1 MVERKSPSP
10 RPSKRKEQQKEPV
23 RSSPSVELQK
33 DLFSDQKQTRTH
45 MSDTS
50 IIEYAED
57 LAEAEA
63 PVPLPKGD
71 YPAEIRSA
79 EKKTSAKG
87 NEYVDVV
94 FFISPDEYPADYTE
108 GNPDGT
114 SLNYGRLNPAPTTQ
128 ARWGM
133 KKFCESIGATL
144 GRTLDLNDWIGKTA
158 IVSVVHEEWEGVQRA
173 KIGKVLEA

>member
-1 MVERKSPSP
+1 MEGQKSQSR
-10 RPSKRKEQQKEPV
+10 RPSKRKEQQMKKG
-23 RSSPSVELQK
+23 STSSVESLK
-33 DLFSDQKQTRTH
+33 DHNSDQKQRTN
-45 MSDTS
+45 MSDIS

-57 LAEAEA
+57 LSNAEA

-71 YPAEIRSA
+71 YPAEIRGA
-79 EKKTSAKG
+79 EKKVSGKG

-94 FFISPDEYPADYTE
+94 FYISPDEYPADYTE

-133 KKFCESIGATL
+133 KKFCESIGAPL
-144 GRTLDLNDWIGKTA
+144 GRTLDLNEWIGKSA
-158 IVSVVHEEWEGVQRA
+158 IVQIVHEDYEGVTRA
-173 KIGKVLEA
+173 KIGKVLPA